1 MCYSFYGIFRHI
13 GESARLVIIENTGH
27 AVNLE
32 KPKELL
38 KHLKSFLIVD
48 SSLSSSSSPL
58 TLMDLLQSD
67 DL

>member
-1 MCYSFYGIFRHI
+1 MRYSFYGIYRHI
-13 GESARLVIIENTGH
+13 GESARLVTIENAGH
-27 AVNLE
+27 AVNIE
-32 KPKELL
+32 KPKEFV